1 MEIPEYLMLF
11 SNDGDF
17 KIDVKF
23 KDHPGNIS
31 KLAMNANEVV
41 NLISPSTGRF
51 YTEMRFDDWLFEIY
65 NYRIDP
71 LKKQLTIM
79 ARKKKT

>member
-17 KIDVKF
+17 TINVKF
-23 KDHPGNIS
+23 KDHDGSIRT
-31 KLAMNANEVV
+31 LAMKTCEIV
-41 NLISPSTGRF
+41 NLINPSSGEF
-51 YTEMRFDDWLFEIY
+51 YTEMRFDEWLFEVY
-65 NYRIDP
+65 NYQIDP

-79 ARKKKT
+79 VRKK